1 MTKVKPCDLR
11 VSERGGA
18 GRNEARGKQLR
29 DGLHNQ
35 LKKFIFQK
43 GI

>member
-1 MTKVKPCDLR
+1 MTKVKPCDLH